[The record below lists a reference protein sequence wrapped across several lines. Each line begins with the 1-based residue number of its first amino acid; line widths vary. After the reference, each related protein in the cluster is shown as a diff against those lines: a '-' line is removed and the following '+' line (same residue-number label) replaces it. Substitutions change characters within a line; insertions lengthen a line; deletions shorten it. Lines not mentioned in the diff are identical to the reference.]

1 MKLFVP
7 LLVACGIFVGVAR
20 PFARSFA
27 GSASLWVV
35 LALVAA
41 TAFILTRRAIQQR
54 DLVAISDKWK
64 LAPAAA
70 LIASALVAYDVAAI
84 YTRLS
89 GVQKTEPA
97 IAVYT
102 SRLKRCRNYV
112 EVVTASKNKVN
123 FCSSYVWRVGSGG
136 AVRYRQS
143 VFGTL
148 GRS

>member
-7 LLVACGIFVGVAR
+7 LIVICGIFIGIAR
-20 PFARSFA
+20 PFARSFT
-27 GSASLWVV
+27 GSTSLWVV
-35 LALVAA
+35 LTLVAA
-41 TAFILTRRAIQQR
+41 MAFLLTRRMIQQH

-64 LAPAAA
+64 LAPAVA
-70 LIASALVAYDVAAI
+70 LIVTALVTYDAAAI

-89 GVQKTEPA
+89 GVHRTEPA

-102 SRLKRCRNYV
+102 SHLRRCRNYV
-112 EVVTASKNKVN
+112 RVITASKNSVN

-136 AVRYRQS
+136 TILYRQS